1 MGPFKLK
8 REYLL
13 ASVCVILRVP
23 SLFIMEVWFRT
34 DPQRAI
40 DARSVDP
47 GHAEFITTMVYY
59 SILAFAVAVLLM
71 PLRKLVSLYMYIV
84 SLVLL
89 LMAHHLAQIFVE
101 MEVDEPETYIFSDSA
116 ALKRLGLHL
125 TAQCVMAALIA
136 YLIDITSWK
145 RFVLLVYT
153 LPMIA
158 RIAGIPLAA
167 LEHIHHFCSLFTVIL
182 IMLFLFNNIGFVLDI
197 VKENLI
203 RWKALAD
210 TIGWISLLFTAWH
223 TILLP
228 IQFLVFWIVLFCTQL
243 YVYMIKTPISL
254 SQEGWLLFILAC
266 VGECCATPIS
276 LIALCITIAYASYY
290 ILTLTKLYLQGWTA
304 FTADHD
310 VMRGWTEGFTMM
322 LIAVQTGLLDLKP
335 LQRAFLMCVLLFIVA
350 SSLIQSMYEMA
361 DPILLALSASHNK
374 NVFKHVRAILLFTF
388 LWLFPLYMTYSI
400 CQYFDL
406 DFWLLV
412 IMSSCLLTS
421 VQVVG
426 SLVIYSLFMYDG
438 LRTEPWDSLD
448 DIVYYTRSFVRI
460 LEFIVAVFVVCY
472 GMKESIFG
480 EWSWINS
487 SILIIHCYF
496 NVWQR
501 LQSGWKTFL
510 LRREAVKKLESLPSA
525 SPQQLEEYNDVCPI
539 CYQALSSAKITPC
552 GHFFHATCLKKWLY
566 VKDTCPMCHK
576 KLHETVEE
584 SQNSYEER
592 PAQNDVNPTEN
603 EEENSEAE
611 SELSIQSEE
620 DLELSDDSSGD
631 SV

>member
-34 DPQRAI
+34 DPQKAVESK
-40 DARSVDP
+40 AVDP
-47 GHAEFITTMVYY
+47 GHAQFITTAVYY

-89 LMAHHLAQIFVE
+89 LMAHHLAQIYVE
-101 MEVDEPETYIFSDSA
+101 MEIAEPETYILNDTS

-125 TAQCVMAALIA
+125 TVQCVMAAFIA
-136 YLIDITSWK
+136 YLIDITSWR
-145 RFVLLVYT
+145 RFVLLIYT

-167 LEHIHHFCSLFTVIL
+167 FEHIHHFCSLFTVIL
-182 IMLFLFNNIGFVLDI
+182 IMLFLFNNIGFGLDI
-197 VKENLI
+197 VKENIL

-210 TIGWISLLFTAWH
+210 AIGWISLLFTAWH

-228 IQFLVFWIVLFCTQL
+228 IQFLVFWIVLFCSQL
-243 YVYMIKTPISL
+243 YVYMMKTPLSL

-276 LIALCITIAYASYY
+276 LIALCVTIAYASYY
-290 ILTLTKLYLQGWTA
+290 ILTLTKLYLQGWNA
-304 FTADHD
+304 FTADQD

-322 LIAVQTGLLDLKP
+322 LIAVQTGLLELKP

-361 DPILLALSASHNK
+361 DPILLSLSASHNK
-374 NVFKHVRAILLFTF
+374 NIFKHVRAILLFTF

-426 SLVIYSLFMYDG
+426 SLVIYTLFMYDG
-438 LRTEPWDSLD
+438 MRTDPWESLD

-501 LQSGWKTFL
+501 LQSGWRTFL
-510 LRREAVKKLESLPSA
+510 LRREAVKKLALLPTA
-525 SPQQLEEYNDVCPI
+525 TEDQIHNYNDVCPI
-539 CYQALSSAKITPC
+539 CYQPLLTAKITPC

-576 KLHETVEE
+576 KLHETSEE
-584 SQNSYEER
+584 SQNSTEDR
-592 PAQNDVNPTEN
+592 PAQNEDIVEDEDHGDADSEPSNHS
-603 EEENSEAE
+603 EEQEF
-611 SELSIQSEE
+611 SEE
-620 DLELSDDSSGD
+620 DLD
-631 SV
+631 